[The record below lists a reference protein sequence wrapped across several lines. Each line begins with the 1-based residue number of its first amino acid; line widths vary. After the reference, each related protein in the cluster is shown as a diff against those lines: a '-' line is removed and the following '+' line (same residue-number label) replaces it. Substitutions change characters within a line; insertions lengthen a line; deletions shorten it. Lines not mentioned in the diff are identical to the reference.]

1 MMFVG
6 KAVRRL
12 VGVQPIQMGVK
23 SPGTDGLWTF
33 VFIDMTI
40 FLMIFVTFMG
50 ERLGHVDIYTAS
62 QASLNPLFG
71 FANTLLLL
79 TSSWCVVRALDAAK
93 TGDAGKV
100 RRELG
105 RAWMLGFIF
114 GLDKCVEYVFEIR
127 RGVTPATNSF
137 FSYYFFITV
146 VHFAHVLAGMLFLGY
161 CRSGARERVGSE
173 SYRTG
178 LENVGLYWHMV
189 DVLWIFI
196 FPMLYLVG
204 RR

>member
-1 MMFVG
+1 MSD
-6 KAVRRL
+6 
-12 VGVQPIQMGVK
+12 K

-50 ERLGHVDIYTAS
+50 ERLGHVDIYTTS
-62 QASLNPLFG
+62 QATLNPLFG
-71 FANTLLLL
+71 FANTLILL
-79 TSSWCVVRALDAAK
+79 TSSWCMVRAVEAANSGEV
-93 TGDAGKV
+93 TKV

-105 RAWMLGFIF
+105 WAWILALVF
-114 GLDKCVEYVFEIR
+114 GLDKCIEYVIEIR

-137 FSYYFFITV
+137 YSYYFFITV
-146 VHFAHVLAGMLFLGY
+146 AHFAHVIAGMLFIGY
-161 CRSGARERVGSE
+161 CRSSARDRVGSE

>member
-1 MMFVG
+1 MSD
-6 KAVRRL
+6 
-12 VGVQPIQMGVK
+12 K

-40 FLMIFVTFMG
+40 FLAIFVTFMG
-50 ERLGHVDIYTAS
+50 ERLGHTEAYAAS

-71 FANTLLLL
+71 FANTLILL
-79 TSSWCVVRALDAAK
+79 TSSWFVVRAVNSARS
-93 TGDAGKV
+93 GDV
-100 RRELG
+100 RRIRRNLG
-105 RAWMLGFIF
+105 WAWLLALVFS
-114 GLDKCVEYVFEIR
+114 LDKCVEYSVELR
-127 RGVTPATNSF
+127 RGITPATNSF

-146 VHFAHVLAGMLFLGY
+146 VHFAHVLAGMLFIGY
-161 CRSGARERVGSE
+161 CRIGARHRAALN

-196 FPMLYLVG
+196 FPILYLVG